1 MQDKTGPRP
10 SSRPAAPATAGA
22 GALDDIPA
30 APAAPGLPPGA
41 GAEPEPAEG
50 AATGLRAWIAAHRNY
65 LLIPAILILLCAGG
79 FALRGLAAEADYH
92 MVVAAL
98 LATPGWRLG
107 LAVGLTA
114 LSYVALTLYD
124 VTALAS
130 LGVPRRW
137 RDVAPGA
144 FAAFAI
150 AQSVGFGPLS
160 GAAVRLRFY
169 LPLGIGASEVARLV
183 ALVTFAFGLGLLLT
197 AGLGAVFAASEMAPA
212 LGISTPLLQAV
223 GAAAFGLALAV
234 LALGGHGIELRGG
247 LCRRLH
253 IAGPVRL
260 PGRGLLARQ
269 MLVAAAD
276 ILAVSG
282 VVWVLLPP
290 GTISYPAF
298 VPLFAVALTIGV
310 TSHVPAGLGVF
321 EAVLLAGL
329 SSSGTPVSQLLAAL
343 TLYRLIYY
351 AAPIILACAGVVVA
365 EANRLSASP
374 ALRLAARAFAGLA
387 PQLLA
392 AFSLLLGA
400 MLVFSAV
407 TPARSVDLA
416 WLARHLPLPLLEG
429 AHFFASVLGAVLML
443 SARGLA
449 YRLDGARA
457 VALAAASVALVLS
470 VLKAFALYEAAA
482 LALFILL
489 LLAARRSFDRPAAI
503 LNQTLSPRWFAAIA
517 CVLVSALAILLF
529 VHDHSEFGVESW
541 ARFELSAEVPR
552 GLRALVGA
560 GLVCGFAG
568 LWMLLRPG
576 ASAQG
581 GPASGAECARA
592 LAIAAGQP
600 AAEAALL
607 RLGDKR
613 LMFSDDGRA
622 FVMYGRQGRSWI
634 ALFGPFGAGDAW
646 PGLVWDFVET
656 ARRAGGRA
664 AFYQVTGDTL
674 ALYADVG
681 LACLKI
687 GEEARLDLT
696 AFTLEGPA
704 QKDRRYALRR
714 GERDGLAVELLPRGG
729 AGAVMAELSE
739 ISAAW
744 LATRGGA
751 EKGFS
756 LGAFLPG
763 YVLGQRVAL
772 LRRGEEILAFVTL
785 METGEGSEAAVDLM
799 RHGGDMPAIGMEFL
813 FLRLA
818 QILSGEGLHWLGLGM
833 APLSGMSD
841 SVVAP
846 TWQRLGRVIY
856 EHGSRFYNFKGLR
869 GFKARFQPEWRARYL
884 AVSGGLDPAL
894 VLFDAARLIAAGPQG
909 AVVPVHEFEEGPAHD

>member
-1 MQDKTGPRP
+1 MQDETAARRP
-10 SSRPAAPATAGA
+10 
-22 GALDDIPA
+22 
-30 APAAPGLPPGA
+30 APAAA
-41 GAEPEPAEG
+41 GADCPGSASRGSWFSE
-50 AATGLRAWIAAHRNY
+50 HRN
-65 LLIPAILILLCAGG
+65 LVMVPIIILLLCAGG
-79 FALRGLAAEADYH
+79 FALRRLAAEADYH
-92 MVVAAL
+92 MVVTAL
-98 LATPGWRLG
+98 IDTPGWRLAA
-107 LAVGLTA
+107 AVALTA
-114 LSYVALTLYD
+114 ASYVALTLYD

-130 LGVPRRW
+130 LGAPRRW
-137 RDVAPGA
+137 REVAPGA

-169 LPLGIGASEVARLV
+169 LPLGIGAAEVARLV
-183 ALVTFAFGLGLLLT
+183 ALVTFAFGLGLLAT
-197 AGLGAVFAASEMAPA
+197 TGLAALVSASEMAPA
-212 LGISTPLLQAV
+212 LGLSVPLLQGV
-223 GAAAFGLALAV
+223 GAAALAGSV
-234 LALGGHGIELRGG
+234 LVVALGGRGLTLPGGIR
-247 LCRRLH
+247 RRLRLSG
-253 IAGPVRL
+253 ALRL
-260 PGRGLLARQ
+260 PARRLLALQ
-269 MLVAAAD
+269 LLVAAAD

-290 GTISYPAF
+290 GTISYIAF
-298 VPLFAVALTIGV
+298 VPLFAVALTAGV

-329 SSSGTPVSQLLAAL
+329 AGSGTPVSQLLAAL
-343 TLYRLIYY
+343 TLYRIIYY
-351 AAPIILACAGVVVA
+351 AAPIILACAGIVVA
-365 EANRLSASP
+365 EGNRLSASP

-392 AFSLLLGA
+392 AFALMLGA

-407 TPARSVDLA
+407 TPARAVDLE
-416 WLARHLPLPLLEG
+416 WLARHVPLPLLEG
-429 AHFFASVLGAVLML
+429 AHFLASVLGAVLML
-443 SARGLA
+443 TARGLA

-457 VALAAASVALVLS
+457 VALAAAGAALVLS
-470 VLKAFALYEAAA
+470 LLKAYALYEAAA
-482 LALFILL
+482 LGLFVLL
-489 LLAARRSFDRPAAI
+489 MLAARRSFDRPAAI

-560 GLVCGFAG
+560 ALVSGFAG

-576 ASAQG
+576 AHAADAG
-581 GPASGAECARA
+581 FAAGDRARA
-592 LAIAAGQP
+592 LAIAASQP

-607 RLGDKR
+607 RMGDKR
-613 LMFSDDGRA
+613 LMLSEDGRA
-622 FVMYGRQGRSWI
+622 FIMYGRQGRSWI
-634 ALFGPFGAGDAW
+634 ALFGPFGAREAW

-687 GEEARLDLT
+687 GEEARLNL
-696 AFTLEGPA
+696 AVFTTEGPA
-704 QKDRRYALRR
+704 NKDRRYALGR
-714 GERDGLAVELLPRGG
+714 GAREGLSVELLPVGG
-729 AGAVMAELSE
+729 AGAVMEDLAR
-739 ISAAW
+739 ISAEW
-744 LATRGGA
+744 LSARGGG

-756 LGAFLPG
+756 LGAFSPA
-763 YVLGQRVAL
+763 YVEGQRVAL
-772 LRRGEEILAFVTL
+772 LRREGEILAFVTL
-785 METGEGSEAAVDLM
+785 LESGEGSEAAVDLM
-799 RHGGDMPAIGMEFL
+799 RHGAAMPSIGMEFL

-818 QILSGEGLHWLGLGM
+818 QILAGEGQLWLGLGM
-833 APLSGMSD
+833 APLSGLSD

-846 TWQRLGRVIY
+846 TWQRLGRVVF

-894 VLFDAARLIAAGPQG
+894 VLFDAARLIAAGPQASG
-909 AVVPVHEFEEGPAHD
+909 MPAHEFEEGPAHE